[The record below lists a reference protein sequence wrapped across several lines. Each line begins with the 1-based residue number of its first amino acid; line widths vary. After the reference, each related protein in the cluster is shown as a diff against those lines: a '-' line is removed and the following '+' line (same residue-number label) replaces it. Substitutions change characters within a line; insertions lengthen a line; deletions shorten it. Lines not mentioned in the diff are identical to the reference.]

1 MRYEMGGAV
10 GHLQHLHDNRDLTF
24 KEIFNILEAAADGK
38 LESVSE
44 KLDGLNLTFSWD
56 VDSDSLRVALNNGNI
71 KNGGLDA
78 TSLASK
84 FEGRG
89 NLSDAFNSAFSILK
103 KSLSSLHEEK
113 KLSLFGSQTNLWY
126 SMEIIYAESSNVI
139 NYDSNNIVLH
149 GWPIIRS
156 NNGVLEMAADN
167 EDNVDELVRH
177 VEGMQKAVES
187 RGWKVRGPALLRIK
201 RLSDS
206 TTLNDAKSRIINEL
220 SEINLDKSATI
231 RDYIEVKTRF
241 DVEAFG
247 LSKKTTDMIV
257 DRCMGEYG
265 SPTLVD
271 IKKISNKSDH
281 VTISEFIKS
290 FSKRMKGYVRP
301 VELAIN
307 DFAIELLR
315 GLESTL
321 VVETSRE
328 VKRLREEVTKAI
340 STIENSGNEEA
351 MTILREQMEKLKSV
365 NSITSPV
372 EGVVFIYKSNAY
384 KFTGSFSATNQILG
398 LFKYGRGSVKLI

>member
-1 MRYEMGGAV
+1 MGGAV
-10 GHLQHLHDNRDLTF
+10 GHLQHLYDNRDLTF
-24 KEIFNILEAAADGK
+24 REIFGILEAAAAGK

-44 KLDGLNLTFSWD
+44 KLDGVNLTFSWD

-103 KSLSSLHEEK
+103 KSLSSLHESK
-113 KLSLFGSQTNLWY
+113 KLRLFGPRTNLWY
-126 SMEIIYAESSNVI
+126 SMEIIYTENSNVI
-139 NYDSNNIVLH
+139 NYDSNNVVLH
-149 GWPIIRS
+149 GWPIIKS
-156 NNGVLEMAADN
+156 KNGILEMTTDD
-167 EDNVDELVRH
+167 EGGVDELVRH

-206 TTLNDAKSRIINEL
+206 TILNEVKSRILNEL

-241 DVEAFG
+241 DVEALG
-247 LSKKTTDMIV
+247 LPKKTADMIV
-257 DRCMGEYG
+257 HRCMGEHG

-271 IKKISNKSDH
+271 IKKISNKSDY
-281 VTISEFIKS
+281 VAISEFVKG
-290 FSKRMKGYVRP
+290 FPKRMKSYVRP

-307 DFAIELLR
+307 DFAVELLR

-321 VVETSRE
+321 VVESSRE
-328 VKRLREEVTKAI
+328 VKRLRAEVTRAI
-340 STIENSGNEEA
+340 STIKNSGNEEA
-351 MTILREQMEKLKSV
+351 MTILQEQMEKLKSV
-365 NSITSPV
+365 NNITSPV
-372 EGVVFIYKSNAY
+372 EGVVFIYKGNAY

-398 LFKYGRGSVKLI
+398 LFKYGRGNVKLV